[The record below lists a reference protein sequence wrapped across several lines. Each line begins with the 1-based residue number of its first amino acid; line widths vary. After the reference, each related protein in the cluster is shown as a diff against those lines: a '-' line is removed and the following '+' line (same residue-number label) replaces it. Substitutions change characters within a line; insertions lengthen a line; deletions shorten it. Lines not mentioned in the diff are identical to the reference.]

1 MEEKPA
7 RSMKRPLSEDDVL
20 NKPPMQKRVKFP
32 KGKKV
37 KPGDE
42 VLNAGKDEDVPS
54 ELTDP
59 RLAAKERAKHR
70 TQITAELFS
79 EESRG
84 IFHDISAAEVNYEG
98 DENFDD
104 DGIQIEPF
112 NLNQEREEGY
122 FDSEGNFVEYVNEKE
137 IKDAWLDSVDL
148 EPKFDKRNSMVTK
161 VEDDTQDLTTAA
173 IGKIKRRIADLLEPG
188 ETVLQA
194 LRRLKGTSNNRK
206 EKMSAETKLL
216 FDQLT
221 EDAMK
226 LLENGEFN
234 VYHEKQEVFERE
246 AEGYERLA
254 QAKGEGTSMGAVQ
267 GASGSVMERDLFS
280 VTYLGAAASILPE
293 TAAGSS
299 NLNGSTTEISNNDN
313 DAFDMFGED
322 DEPAPANLSSDGG
335 NLATVPNSDMI
346 DQPLS
351 EVQDTSSETG
361 ALQNDYVY
369 DESSGYYYSS
379 SLGYYYDPSSGLYC
393 SAASGQ
399 WYSFNEETGTYDEIH
414 EVASNTS

>member
-1 MEEKPA
+1 MT
-7 RSMKRPLSEDDVL
+7 
-20 NKPPMQKRVKFP
+20 
-32 KGKKV
+32 
-37 KPGDE
+37 GD
-42 VLNAGKDEDVPS
+42 
-54 ELTDP
+54 
-59 RLAAKERAKHR
+59 
-70 TQITAELFS
+70 LFWQ
-79 EESRG
+79 
-84 IFHDISAAEVNYEG
+84 G

-148 EPKFDKRNSMVTK
+148 EPKFDKRNMVTK

-226 LLENGEFN
+226 LLEND

-351 EVQDTSSETG
+351 EVQDTSSESTTIAAVWATIMTHLQDCI
-361 ALQNDYVY
+361 ALQHLANGVLKKLVY
-369 DESSGYYYSS
+369 CYYGLCFLMGMELHMMGFKKNRSTTTAVCVCHDGYK
-379 SLGYYYDPSSGLYC
+379 
-393 SAASGQ
+393 
-399 WYSFNEETGTYDEIH
+399 
-414 EVASNTS
+414 